1 MDGGPEVRSL
11 QEAKEELKT
20 WRVKLEKADDMKAR
34 LILEKLEEAD
44 NKAKAQQEMMA
55 YLKKQEK
62 IKEECDQSMKVVQIR
77 TQIPD
82 TQIKFVSGHK
92 EVGEEDDNSCL
103 PIRGVFTICQIPA
116 VCLQGGQALV
126 TFEEEKGKQGPE
138 TGSGPCSGRVQAV
151 SKPLSG
157 RVQAVSMPLSGRVG
171 AVSRPCSGH
180 VQAMSGPL
188 ASQILKL
195 AKCSVSCD
203 SACVD
208 VRPRRVIMDSA
219 VKYQVCL
226 DVSRKKLEVS
236 NIPTAMPEDRLRD
249 RLEMSFSKPSRGGDE
264 VEEVDYDE
272 NSGTGCITFL
282 RPGAAEKLAMRKEY
296 NIRLD
301 SEVKVKVG
309 PAFEYQLNKFQTF
322 CGITKRTIL
331 LEGIKDVADEEDL
344 QDHIEIH
351 FQKPSNSG
359 GEIESIKYISKGKA
373 RQAFF
378 SEDTMDN

>member
-62 IKEECDQSMKVVQIR
+62 IKEECDQSMKVVQDEIQRRSHHNQALRDELRRLQAHLEAQRGETTKLKQKFKIR

-126 TFEEEKGKQGPE
+126 TFEEEK
-138 TGSGPCSGRVQAV
+138 V
-151 SKPLSG
+151 
-157 RVQAVSMPLSGRVG
+157 
-171 AVSRPCSGH
+171 
-180 VQAMSGPL
+180 

-264 VEEVDYDE
+264 VEQVDYDQ